1 MPAYNAS
8 KFINEAIES
17 VICQTFKN
25 WELIIINDGSNEW
38 INNSL
43 TVLSMSDDVMPTEI
57 SLGNAYPNPF
67 NPSTSFMYDISTD
80 MNVNIAIYDIRGR
93 MVAELVNQKH
103 DQGQYKVTWDADMN
117 ASGVYF
123 VQMVAGN
130 TMKTQK
136 LMLVK

>member
-1 MPAYNAS
+1 MKLSEDHLVNMS
-8 KFINEAIES
+8 
-17 VICQTFKN
+17 
-25 WELIIINDGSNEW
+25 INDGSNEW

-93 MVAELVNQKH
+93 MVAELVNKMH
-103 DQGQYKVTWDADMN
+103 DQGQYKVPWDADMN